1 MNAKYGKIRVSIYV
15 IQIRGVLILKVLLYF
30 EGIDKI
36 SRSGISKVLKYQQK
50 ALDAVGIDYTLD
62 TEDDFDILHI
72 NTVLFNSEPIISKA
86 RKNGAAIVYNAH
98 SIEDDFN
105 NPSLLTN
112 MVAKVSQ
119 ERLKGL
125 YLKGDCI
132 IAPTVYSRNILQ
144 NYGMQTPIEVIPNAV
159 DTETFVR
166 NNEKAEKF
174 KTMFG
179 FDKSDK
185 IVVSIGQTVKKKG
198 FHDFISIA
206 RMLPEYKFVWLPSA
220 KSSLFSLE
228 LKTFALHD
236 YPSNVILSDYVSED
250 EYVGALSAANVV
262 LYPTYEESEGI
273 NLLEC
278 MSCENNIVVRDL
290 PVYQDWLEDGINC
303 YKGQNNEDF
312 AQIIKKLIEGNLQD
326 VSASARRTAEDRCLK
341 NIGVKLK
348 RIYEATQEDVIT
360 TAIRKFA
367 KDNNKDQKLHIG
379 LFSDTYYPDVNGVS
393 VSVETLRKQLQKMGH
408 TVYVIT
414 ATLDTKLIGGVEFE
428 SGVLRIPAVKL
439 KQLYGYRISRPL
451 SIQALEYIKNMDLDI
466 IHIHT
471 EFTIRMIA
479 LAAARLYKTPYCYT
493 SHTMWEDYTHYIT
506 KGHFDKTSR
515 KLVGMY
521 SKFVY
526 DRDCEVIVPSKKTFE
541 VLETYG
547 IKKQM
552 HIVPTGIDTARLNP
566 QNVNKESV
574 NGILESLNI
583 KDKFRIIYIGRLAQE
598 KSLDMIINNLP
609 TVFERHPDS
618 VMVITGYGPAE
629 DELKELVKQKG
640 LTDKVFFM
648 GKQPPDQI
656 QNYYALGNLFVTA
669 STSETQG
676 LTYIEAMAA
685 GLPVIARYDEVL
697 TDVLVDN
704 VTGLFFKSDEDFVS
718 MIDKYREMSED
729 ERDKMKNNALKKA
742 DEYSLETFGNKI
754 LKAYYRAI
762 RKNTVKRATKI
773 D

>member
-1 MNAKYGKIRVSIYV
+1 M
-15 IQIRGVLILKVLLYF
+15 KVLLYF

-36 SRSGISKVLKYQQK
+36 SRSGINKVLKYQQM
-50 ALDAVGIDYTLD
+50 ALDSVGIEYTLD
-62 TEDDFDILHI
+62 PDDDFDILHI
-72 NTVLFNSEPIISKA
+72 NTVFFNSEPIISKA

-98 SIEDDFN
+98 SIEDDFK
-105 NPSLLTN
+105 NPSFITN
-112 MVAKVSQ
+112 MVSKVFQ

-132 IAPTVYSRNILQ
+132 IAPTLYSCNTLQ
-144 NYGMQTPIEVIPNAV
+144 NYGIKTPIEVVPNAV
-159 DTETFVR
+159 DTNNYIR
-166 NNEKAEKF
+166 NSEKADNF
-174 KTMFG
+174 RAVCG
-179 FDKSDK
+179 FDKNDK
-185 IVVSIGQTVKKKG
+185 IVVSIGQTLKKKG
-198 FHDFISIA
+198 FHDFLSIA
-206 RMLPEYKFVWLPSA
+206 KMLPEYKFVWIPST

-228 LKTFALHD
+228 IRNITLHD
-236 YPSNVILSDYVSED
+236 YPPNVILSDYVSED
-250 EYVGALSAANVV
+250 DYIGALSAADVI

-278 MSCENNIVVRDL
+278 MACKNNIVVRDL
-290 PVYQDWLEDGINC
+290 PVYQDWLKDGVNC
-303 YKGQNNEDF
+303 YKGQNNDDF
-312 AQIIKKLIEGNLQD
+312 ARIVKDLIEGKIND
-326 VSASARRTAEDRCLK
+326 VSLDARKTAEEHSLK
-341 NIGVKLK
+341 NVGIKLK

-367 KDNNKDQKLHIG
+367 KDNNKNDKLHIG

-393 VSVETLRKQLQKMGH
+393 VSIETLRKQLQRMGH

-414 ATLDTKLIGGVEFE
+414 ATLDTKLVGGVEFE

-439 KQLYGYRISRPL
+439 KQLYGYRISRPI
-451 SIQALEYIKNMDLDI
+451 SIQALDYIKNMDLDI

-479 LAAARLYKTPYCYT
+479 LAAARLYKIPYCYT

-521 SKFVY
+521 SKYVY
-526 DRDCEVIVPSKKTFE
+526 DRDCEIIVPSQKTFE
-541 VLETYG
+541 VLKTYG

-552 HIVPTGIDTARLNP
+552 HVVPTGIDTARLNP
-566 QNVNKESV
+566 ENVNREYV
-574 NGILESLNI
+574 DGILDSLNI
-583 KDKFRIIYIGRLAQE
+583 KDKFRIVYVGRLAQE
-598 KSLDMIINNLP
+598 KSLDLIIENLTDVFDEYP
-609 TVFERHPDS
+609 DTV
-618 VMVITGYGPAE
+618 MLITGYGPSEE
-629 DELKELVKQKG
+629 DLKALVKQKG

-685 GLPVIARYDEVL
+685 GLPVVARYDEVL

-704 VTGLFFKSDEDFVS
+704 VTGLFFKTGKEFVS
-718 MIDKYREMSED
+718 NISKYRNLPEEKQAEM
-729 ERDKMKNNALKKA
+729 RNNALKKA
-742 DEYSLETFGNKI
+742 EEYSLETFGNKI

-762 RKNTVKRATKI
+762 RKSTVKRATKH